1 MAVLKNIPKTLYED
15 NKYCPGCGHGIV
27 NRIFAE
33 VLEEL
38 GLDKKAIGIVAV
50 GCSCLMPESFG
61 VDWIQAPHGRAPAVA
76 TGIKRVRPD
85 NFVFTYQGDGDAAA
99 IGLSETLYT
108 AQRNENI
115 TTIFVNNGV
124 FGMTGGQM
132 APTTLKG
139 QKTTTSLNGRDTE
152 LTGMP
157 MRVAEMI
164 NNFDVSYIARGAVTS
179 FREINKTKQY
189 IKRAVECQLNN
200 EGYSFVEILS
210 PCPTNW
216 HMDPVKSMKRIE
228 EEVFNYYQL
237 GEIKRKGEQ
246 VI

>member
-1 MAVLKNIPKTLYED
+1 MAVVKRIPNTLYDD

-27 NRIFAE
+27 NRLFAE

-38 GLDKKAIGIVAV
+38 KQDKKAIGVVAV

-61 VDWIQAPHGRAPAVA
+61 VDWIQAAHGRAPAIA
-76 TGIKRVRPD
+76 SGLKRVRPE
-85 NFVFTYQGDGDAAA
+85 NFIFTYQGDGDAAA
-99 IGLSETLYT
+99 IGLSETLYS
-108 AQRNENI
+108 AQRNEKI

-132 APTTLKG
+132 APTSLKG
-139 QKTTTSLNGRDTE
+139 QKTKTSIYGRDTN

-157 MRVAEMI
+157 MKVAELI
-164 NNFDVSYIARGAVTS
+164 SNFDVSYIARGSVTNTK
-179 FREINKTKQY
+179 EINKTKKY
-189 IKRAVECQLNN
+189 IKKAVECQINN

-216 HMDPVKSMKRIE
+216 NMEPKDAIKRIE
-228 EEVFNYYQL
+228 SDVINYYKL
-237 GEIKRKGEQ
+237 GEIKNKGGR
-246 VI
+246 